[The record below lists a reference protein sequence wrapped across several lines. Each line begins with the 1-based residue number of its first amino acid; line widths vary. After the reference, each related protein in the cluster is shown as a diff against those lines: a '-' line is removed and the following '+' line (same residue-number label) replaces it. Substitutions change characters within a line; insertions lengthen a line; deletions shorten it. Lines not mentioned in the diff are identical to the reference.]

1 VSAPGNCRNR
11 ATAGTAEVA
20 ATRRRILAVVPQRD
34 DTAIEHSHIAIGRV
48 EAMSRRVDAQGAK
61 TRYLCPTR
69 PRSRGIN
76 T

>member
-1 VSAPGNCRNR
+1 MSAPGNRQRR

-20 ATRRRILAVVPQRD
+20 ATRRRTFSGAPERD
-34 DTAIEHSHIAIGRV
+34 DAARERSRIAIGRV
-48 EAMSRRVDAQGAK
+48 ESMSRRVDAQGAK